1 MKHKTALATA
11 ASITGVLLAS
21 AAAMGA
27 NVGILRSNDD
37 TFGQLSAADDVA
49 SDGSTLESTVV
60 SITDLSTTATTAAAG
75 SPVVYQVPGIA
86 DITLARSGETGVTV
100 VGVVPVTGWTH
111 SIHANGDGIEV
122 KLTSATEQV
131 EFKASV
137 LDGQIQTTVERS
149 ALGAAS
155 AGSTSTT
162 QSSGSGTTNT
172 TFDDHGGDR
181 DDSDDDDSYDDNSG
195 SDDSGGDD
203 DDYEGGDDDD

>member
-1 MKHKTALATA
+1 MKHRTALATA
-11 ASITGVLLAS
+11 ASVTGVLLAS

-49 SDGSTLESTVV
+49 TDGSSLESTVV
-60 SITDLSTTATTAAAG
+60 SITDISTTMTTVAAG
-75 SPVVYQVPGIA
+75 APVVYQVPGIA
-86 DITLARSGETGVTV
+86 DIALARSGENGVTV
-100 VGVVPVTGWTH
+100 VVVVPVTGWTH
-111 SIHANGDGIEV
+111 SIHSNGDGIEV
-122 KLTSATEQV
+122 KLTSATENV

-162 QSSGSGTTNT
+162 RPSASGATNT

-181 DDSDDDDSYDDNSG
+181 DDSDDDHSG
-195 SDDSGGDD
+195 SDDSGSDD